1 MHGVMRMYKLC
12 DHLSDDEIKKLK
24 AKKKR
29 KGLSHRDWL
38 DIMGVRRDTYK
49 RVRGAIRRK

>member
-1 MHGVMRMYKLC
+1 MYKLC

-24 AKKKR
+24 AKKKEKMSR
-29 KGLSHRDWL
+29 RVLL
-38 DIMGVRRDTYK
+38 ELMGVRRDTYK